1 MMEIVANN
9 VVAGRLHRRPLMPI
23 NSSTGRRDIGSFP
36 FSGHIL
42 EPDNLDEAEIILA
55 FYL

>member
-1 MMEIVANN
+1 MMEIVATN
-9 VVAGRLHRRPLMPI
+9 VVAGRLYRRPLMPI
-23 NSSTGRRDIGSFP
+23 SLSTGRRDIGSFP